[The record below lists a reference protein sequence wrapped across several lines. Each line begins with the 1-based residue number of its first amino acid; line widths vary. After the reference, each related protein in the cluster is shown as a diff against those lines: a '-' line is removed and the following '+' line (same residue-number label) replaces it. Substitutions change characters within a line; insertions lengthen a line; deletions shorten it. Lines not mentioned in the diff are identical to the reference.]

1 MSFFK
6 RILSLMPESIQKAY
20 GSYNNKTQLRQWE
33 RDGKAIPV
41 PHAVKQGIINKYR
54 NKHNINILVESGT
67 YFGDMVWAQRNNFD
81 KIYSIELSKE
91 LLLFNRKRF
100 KKYPNI
106 EIIQG
111 DSGKILP
118 TLVKELEEETLFWL
132 DGHYSG
138 ENSARGEK
146 DCPVAEEVKAIL
158 STGMEH
164 VIIMSD
170 ARSFTGQRDFPTLD
184 GISSYITNIYPAT
197 QIHIE
202 NDCIIVELKTKSAEN
217 V

>member
-1 MSFFK
+1 
-6 RILSLMPESIQKAY
+6 MPESVQKAY
-20 GSYNNKTQLRQWE
+20 GSYNNKTQLRQWS
-33 RDGKAIPV
+33 RNGKAIPV

-67 YFGDMVWAQRNNFD
+67 YLGDMVWAQRNNFD

-91 LLLFNRKRF
+91 LVLFNRKRF
-100 KKYPNI
+100 KKYPSI

-138 ENSARGEK
+138 EDSARGDK
-146 DCPVAEEVKAIL
+146 DCPVIEEVKAIL

-170 ARSFTGQRDFPTLD
+170 ARCFTGQRDFPTLE
-184 GISSYITNIYPAT
+184 GISSYITSVYPKT
-197 QIHIE
+197 PIHIE
-202 NDCIIVELKTKSAEN
+202 NDCIIVELKITSTEN